1 MRGNSTVTGQLVKLS
16 KKKKKKTEEKD
27 VQINEHEYYYGIT
40 TGDFTQQF
48 FFFTL
53 TAELHTSIIKEPLVT
68 FYKTPHGYLYT
79 SNKV

>member
-48 FFFTL
+48 FFYSDSGIAHIYHKRALSDFL
-53 TAELHTSIIKEPLVT
+53 
-68 FYKTPHGYLYT
+68 
-79 SNKV
+79 